1 MQDNLDKI
9 DKEPND
15 IINSPEY
22 KGLMK
27 IPSRL
32 VIKDIPS
39 TLSDQKIIEIFTK
52 NFEENEIKKDMI
64 VIKLQKKYALKE
76 RNKICFLTV
85 NNFEIRQ
92 KLINFIN
99 EFELVSQKG
108 IKQKLTI
115 NDCLFQKKY
124 KDEEDPVNNTLKDL
138 EHFQKFKE
146 YLEKDK
152 ILDFKI
158 EENNCKKYYFL
169 ILILQYWREYS
180 IMQNLKMIILIII
193 ILIKLKIL

>member
-1 MQDNLDKI
+1 MRENKDKTEKESI
-9 DKEPND
+9 DVT
-15 IINSPEY
+15 NSAEY

-32 VIKDIPS
+32 VIKDIPA
-39 TLSDQKIIEIFTK
+39 TLSDEKIIDIFTK
-52 NFEENEIKKDMI
+52 NFDENEIKKDMI
-64 VIKLQKKYALKE
+64 VIKLQKKYSLKD

-85 NNFEIRQ
+85 NNFQIRQ

-108 IKQKLTI
+108 IKQKLTV

-152 ILDFKI
+152 ILDFKN
-158 EENNCKKYYFL
+158 EENNCKIILFYIYFL
-169 ILILQYWREYS
+169 YS
-180 IMQNLKMIILIII
+180 IGWYF
-193 ILIKLKIL
+193 

>member
-1 MQDNLDKI
+1 MQDNPTKQENNFNSLDIK
-9 DKEPND
+9 D
-15 IINSPEY
+15 
-22 KGLMK
+22 LMK

-39 TLSDQKIIEIFTK
+39 TLSDEKILEIFTK

-64 VIKLQKKYALKE
+64 VIKLQKKYSLKE

-85 NNFEIRQ
+85 NNLEVRQ
-92 KLINFIN
+92 KVINFIN

-108 IKQKLTI
+108 IKQKLTV

-124 KDEEDPVNNTLKDL
+124 KDEKDPVNDTLKDL

-146 YLEKDK
+146 YLEQDK
-152 ILDFKI
+152 ILDFKN
-158 EENNCKKYYFL
+158 EEHNCKQKL
-169 ILILQYWREYS
+169 
-180 IMQNLKMIILIII
+180 LIIFI
-193 ILIKLKIL
+193 IYYSDGWNFR

>member
-1 MQDNLDKI
+1 MRENQDKTEKDPI
-9 DKEPND
+9 DVT
-15 IINSPEY
+15 NSAEY

-32 VIKDIPS
+32 VIKDIPA
-39 TLSDQKIIEIFTK
+39 TLSDEKIIDIFTK
-52 NFEENEIKKDMI
+52 NFDENEIKKDMI
-64 VIKLQKKYALKE
+64 VIKLQKKYSLKD

-92 KLINFIN
+92 KLLNFIS

-108 IKQKLTI
+108 IKQKLTV

-138 EHFQKFKE
+138 EHFKKFKE

-152 ILDFKI
+152 ILDFKN
-158 EENNCKKYYFL
+158 EENNCKIFLIYFL
-169 ILILQYWREYS
+169 FLYS
-180 IMQNLKMIILIII
+180 IGWYFR
-193 ILIKLKIL
+193 

>member
-1 MQDNLDKI
+1 MKDNPEKI
-9 DKEPND
+9 DKDPND
-15 IINSPEY
+15 FTNSADY
-22 KGLMK
+22 KVLMK

-39 TLSDQKIIEIFTK
+39 TLSDEKIYEIFTK

-64 VIKLQKKYALKE
+64 VIKLQKKYSLKD

-85 NNFEIRQ
+85 KNLEIRQ
-92 KLINFIN
+92 KVINFIN

-108 IKQKLTI
+108 IKQKLTV

-138 EHFQKFKE
+138 EHFQKFQE

-152 ILDFKI
+152 ILDFKN
-158 EENNCKKYYFL
+158 EENNCKKK
-169 ILILQYWREYS
+169 ILILKLYYS
-180 IMQNLKMIILIII
+180 IGWNI
-193 ILIKLKIL
+193 

>member
-1 MQDNLDKI
+1 MQENTEKI
-9 DKEPND
+9 DKGPKD
-15 IINSPEY
+15 FTNSVEY

-32 VIKDIPS
+32 VIKDIPA
-39 TLSDQKIIEIFTK
+39 TLSDEKILEIFTK
-52 NFEENEIKKDMI
+52 NFDENEIKKDMI
-64 VIKLQKKYALKE
+64 VIKLQKKYSLKE
-76 RNKICFLTV
+76 RNKICFITV
-85 NNFEIRQ
+85 KNLEIRQ

-108 IKQKLTI
+108 IKQKLTV

-124 KDEEDPVNNTLKDL
+124 KDEEDPVNDTLKDL

-152 ILDFKI
+152 ILDFKN
-158 EENNCKKYYFL
+158 EENNCKKNIFL
-169 ILILQYWREYS
+169 IL
-180 IMQNLKMIILIII
+180 
-193 ILIKLKIL
+193 KIYYI

>member
-1 MQDNLDKI
+1 MQEN
-9 DKEPND
+9 KEKTGKDSAD
-15 IINSPEY
+15 ITNMAEY

-32 VIKDIPS
+32 VIKDIPAS
-39 TLSDQKIIEIFTK
+39 LSDDKIIDTFKK
-52 NFEENEIKKDMI
+52 NFDENEIKKDMI
-64 VIKLQKKYALKE
+64 VIKLQKKYSLKE

-92 KLINFIN
+92 KVINFIS

-124 KDEEDPVNNTLKDL
+124 KDEEDPVNNTLKNL

-146 YLEKDK
+146 YYEKDQ
-152 ILDFKI
+152 ILDFKN
-158 EENNCKKYYFL
+158 EENNCK
-169 ILILQYWREYS
+169 
-180 IMQNLKMIILIII
+180 
-193 ILIKLKIL
+193 

>member
-1 MQDNLDKI
+1 MIENKDKSEG
-9 DKEPND
+9 DSND
-15 IINSPEY
+15 IINSAEY
-22 KGLMK
+22 KGLLK

-32 VIKDIPS
+32 VIKDIPA
-39 TLSDQKIIEIFTK
+39 TLSDEKIIEIFQK

-85 NNFEIRQ
+85 NNFDIRQ
-92 KLINFIN
+92 KVINFIN

-108 IKQKLTI
+108 IKQKLTV

-124 KDEEDPVNNTLKDL
+124 KDEEDPVNDTLKDL
-138 EHFQKFKE
+138 EHFQKFQE

-152 ILDFKI
+152 ILDFKN
-158 EENNCKKYYFL
+158 EENNCKTIIY
-169 ILILQYWREYS
+169 
-180 IMQNLKMIILIII
+180 LKLY
-193 ILIKLKIL
+193 

>member
-1 MQDNLDKI
+1 MQDNPDKI
-9 DKEPND
+9 DKDSND
-15 IINSPEY
+15 ITNSAEY

-32 VIKDIPS
+32 VIKDIPA
-39 TLSDQKIIEIFTK
+39 TLSDEKIIEIFTK

-64 VIKLQKKYALKE
+64 VIKLQKKYSLKD

-85 NNFEIRQ
+85 NNFQIRQ
-92 KLINFIN
+92 KLINFIS

-108 IKQKLTI
+108 IKQKLTV

-124 KDEEDPVNNTLKDL
+124 KDEEDIVNNTIKDL

-152 ILDFKI
+152 ILDFKN
-158 EENNCKKYYFL
+158 EENNCK
-169 ILILQYWREYS
+169 
-180 IMQNLKMIILIII
+180 NIIL
-193 ILIKLKIL
+193 LIYFNYKI

>member
-1 MQDNLDKI
+1 MKENSNKI
-9 DKEPND
+9 DKDPHD
-15 IINSPEY
+15 ITNSEEY

-32 VIKDIPS
+32 VIKDIPAS
-39 TLSDQKIIEIFTK
+39 LSDEKIIEIFTK

-64 VIKLQKKYALKE
+64 VIKLQKKYSLKD

-85 NNFEIRQ
+85 NNFQIRQ

-108 IKQKLTI
+108 IKQKLTV

-124 KDEEDPVNNTLKDL
+124 KDEEDPVNNTLKNL
-138 EHFQKFKE
+138 EHFEKFKE
-146 YLEKDK
+146 YIEKDK

-158 EENNCKKYYFL
+158 EENKCKKYIYF
-169 ILILQYWREYS
+169 ICIIYS
-180 IMQNLKMIILIII
+180 IGWNI
-193 ILIKLKIL
+193 

>member
-1 MQDNLDKI
+1 MRENQDKTEKDAI
-9 DKEPND
+9 DVT
-15 IINSPEY
+15 NSAEY

-32 VIKDIPS
+32 VIKDIPA
-39 TLSDQKIIEIFTK
+39 TLSDEKIIDIFTK
-52 NFEENEIKKDMI
+52 NFDENEIKKDMI
-64 VIKLQKKYALKE
+64 VIKLQKKYSLKD

-85 NNFEIRQ
+85 NNFQIRQ
-92 KLINFIN
+92 KLINFIS

-108 IKQKLTI
+108 IKQKLTV

-152 ILDFKI
+152 ILDFKN
-158 EENNCKKYYFL
+158 EENNCKIKLFNF
-169 ILILQYWREYS
+169 IFYS
-180 IMQNLKMIILIII
+180 IGWHF
-193 ILIKLKIL
+193 